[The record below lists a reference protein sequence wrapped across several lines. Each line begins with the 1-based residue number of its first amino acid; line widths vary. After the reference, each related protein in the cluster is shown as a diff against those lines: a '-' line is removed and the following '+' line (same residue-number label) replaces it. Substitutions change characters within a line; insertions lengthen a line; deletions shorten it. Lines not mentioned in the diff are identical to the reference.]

1 MPPKAKISKKDIIS
15 ATLELLRRD
24 GAEEINAR
32 KIASELGCS
41 TQPIFSN
48 FSSME
53 ELESDVTRSAYQLYL
68 GFIEGELKSG
78 KYPQY
83 KAFGMAYIRFARE
96 EKELFKYLLMSEK
109 NENTALPSDGFDEP
123 VEIIMKMNGISREV
137 ARMMHLEMWALV
149 HGIATMIAT
158 SFLDLDNDLISTMLS
173 DTYHGL
179 CQRHTSQTLP
189 KNYSRTIIL
198 PKHSQ
203 TLNTGWHIFT
213 HT

>member
-1 MPPKAKISKKDIIS
+1 MPPKAKISKEDIIS

-158 SFLDLDNDLISTMLS
+158 SFLDLDTDLISTMLS

-189 KNYSRTIIL
+189 KN
-198 PKHSQ
+198 
-203 TLNTGWHIFT
+203 
-213 HT
+213 

>member
-1 MPPKAKISKKDIIS
+1 MPPKAKISKEDIIS

-53 ELESDVTRSAYQLYL
+53 ELESDVTRSAYRLYL

-137 ARMMHLEMWALV
+137 ATMMHLEMWALV

-158 SFLDLDNDLISTMLS
+158 SFLDLDTDLISTMLS

-179 CQRHTSQTLP
+179 CQRHTSEPLP
-189 KNYSRTIIL
+189 QKI
-198 PKHSQ
+198 KQ
-203 TLNTGWHIFT
+203 G
-213 HT
+213 